1 MLRLVR
7 YEEQLI
13 GAAGGSGD
21 PTNRVG
27 DMEQMLD
34 RQALSDSIKDDGE
47 QPGVKTLEKGLK
59 ILDFII
65 GSQRSF
71 GVSEIANEFGM
82 DKGSAYRFLTTLD
95 RAGVLHQD
103 KRSRKYGIGT
113 KFLVWASRANSLA
126 TIVSVARPSM
136 EELARVT
143 GLEAHLALMSHRTGV
158 LVDTAFPNTPM
169 STRSLIGLQEP
180 LHNTA
185 LGKALLAFLPEDER
199 QALVATIPLTQATPN
214 TIVDRA
220 VLLDALTEIRRTGIA
235 TDRGEFFPYLTC
247 FAAPLFDENERVVA
261 SIGVS
266 ALADSLTDKA
276 ERDIYRRL
284 IQIAD
289 GLTRTLS
296 G

>member
-1 MLRLVR
+1 
-7 YEEQLI
+7 
-13 GAAGGSGD
+13 
-21 PTNRVG
+21 
-27 DMEQMLD
+27 MEKMLD
-34 RQALSDSIKDDGE
+34 QQVLVDRLEGPEGE

-82 DKGSAYRFLTTLD
+82 DKGSAYRFLTTFD

-103 KRSRKYGIGT
+103 KRSRKYGLGT
-113 KFLVWASRANSLA
+113 KFLVWASRASSLA
-126 TIVSVARPSM
+126 VIVNVARPSM

-169 STRSLIGLQEP
+169 STRSLIGIQEP

-185 LGKALLAFLPEDER
+185 LGKALLAFMPDEEMR
-199 QALVATIPLTQATPN
+199 DLAATIPLPKATPN
-214 TIVDRA
+214 TIVDRSA
-220 VLLDALTEIRRTGIA
+220 LLEALVEIRRTGVA
-235 TDRGEFFPYLTC
+235 TDRGEFFPYLVC
-247 FAAPLFDENERVVA
+247 FAAPIFDETERVVA

-276 ERDIYRRL
+276 ERDIYKQL
-284 IQIAD
+284 ILISD
-289 GLTRTLS
+289 GLTRILS
-296 G
+296 T

>member
-1 MLRLVR
+1 MDKTLGRR
-7 YEEQLI
+7 
-13 GAAGGSGD
+13 AS
-21 PTNRVG
+21 
-27 DMEQMLD
+27 
-34 RQALSDSIKDDGE
+34 SDSVEDSDSE

-65 GSQRSF
+65 GNQRSF

-82 DKGSAYRFLTTLD
+82 DKGSAYRFLTTFD
-95 RAGVLHQD
+95 RSGVLHQD
-103 KRSRKYGIGT
+103 KRSRKYGLGT

-126 TIVSVARPSM
+126 TIVSVARPSL

-143 GLEAHLALMSHRTGV
+143 GLEAHLALMSHQTGV

-185 LGKALLAFLPEDER
+185 LGKALLAFLPDDEMR
-199 QALVATIPLTQATPN
+199 SLIDTIPLTKATDK

-220 VLLDALTEIRRTGIA
+220 VLVEALMEIRRTGVA
-235 TDRGEFFPYLTC
+235 TDRGEFFTFLHC
-247 FAAPLFDENERVVA
+247 FAAPVFDETERVVA

-266 ALADSLTDKA
+266 AVLDSLTEKA
-276 ERDIYRRL
+276 EREVYKKL
-284 IQIAD
+284 LQISD
-289 GLTRTLS
+289 GLTRVLS
-296 G
+296 S